1 MSTHF
6 QGAFWVDRDR
16 ERDRDRT
23 FQNLDKQQEEP
34 SMFAAKNLL
43 SGLSLSQQQ
52 QNAEQLGKSLISQ
65 WGSFLGQNQAN
76 KD

>member
-1 MSTHF
+1 
-6 QGAFWVDRDR
+6 VDRDR

-23 FQNLDKQQEEP
+23 FQNLTDKQQEEP
-34 SMFAAKNLL
+34 SIFAAKNLL

-65 WGSFLGQNQAN
+65 WGSFLGQAQAN